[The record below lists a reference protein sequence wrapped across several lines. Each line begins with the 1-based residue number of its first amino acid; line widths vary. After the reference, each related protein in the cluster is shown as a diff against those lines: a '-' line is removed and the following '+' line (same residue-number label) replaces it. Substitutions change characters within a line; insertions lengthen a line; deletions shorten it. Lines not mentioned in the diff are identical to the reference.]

1 MAKNN
6 NLTDFLTDVANAI
19 REKKG
24 SSDPINPQNF
34 SDEIASIETGGGG
47 GASVVTEGDV
57 NFRDYDG
64 TILHSYS
71 KNEFLALSELPEL
84 PTQKGLICQGWN
96 YSLEDAQSYVEEY
109 GVIEVGAMYI
119 TDDGKTRL
127 YINIAERGR
136 MTLPF
141 YFSQTV
147 ANGVTINWGDGSPL
161 QTVDGTGGVNTTH
174 TYEEKGDYII
184 TLDVVDGCAL
194 QLNSGTTSACVF
206 GPIAKSNKA
215 YLGMLQRVE
224 IGKNVT
230 STGAYSFN
238 GCYSLKTITIP
249 YGVTSIDNYQFYEC
263 SSLKSIVIPNSVT
276 SIVSRVFYSCYSL
289 EFVVIPN
296 SVKTIAGST
305 FMYCSALKSVVI
317 PDSITSLTNDLFKSC
332 RSLKSV
338 VVPDSVTSTDSDV
351 FYGCSC
357 LSSIVVS
364 SGMSRISNNTFQD
377 CVSLRSVVL
386 PDSVK
391 YINMNVFYQCYSLVS
406 IVMPSK
412 LTSIG
417 SKAFYYCFSMKC
429 YDFRNLTSIPTLSEA
444 AISVFQS
451 SPSDCQFVVPD
462 ALYDDWIAATNWSGI
477 ASKII
482 KASEYTD

>member
-6 NLTDFLTDVANAI
+6 NLTDYLTDLADAI
-19 REKKG
+19 RAKKG

-47 GASVVTEGDV
+47 GAAVVTESDV

-84 PTQKGLICQGWN
+84 PTHKGLICQGWN
-96 YSLEDAQSYVEEY
+96 YSLEDAQSYVGEY

-161 QTVDGTGGVNTTH
+161 QTLDATGNVNTTH

-184 TLDVVDGCAL
+184 TLDVVDGCTL
-194 QLNSGTTSACVF
+194 KLNSGTTSACVF
-206 GPIAKSNKA
+206 GTISKSNMA

-224 IGKNVT
+224 IGKNVI
-230 STGAYSFN
+230 STGTYSFN
-238 GCYSLKTITIP
+238 GCHSLKTITIP

-263 SSLKSIVIPNSVT
+263 NSLKSIVIPNSVT
-276 SIVSRVFYSCYSL
+276 SIVSCVFYSCYSL
-289 EFVVIPN
+289 ESVVIPK
-296 SVKTIAGST
+296 SVKTIDVST
-305 FMYCSALKSVVI
+305 FSYCYALKSVVI
-317 PDSITSLTNDLFKSC
+317 PDSVTSLTNDLFKSC

-338 VVPDSVTSTDSDV
+338 VIPKSVTSAGSNV
-351 FYGCSC
+351 FDGCSC
-357 LSSIVVS
+357 LSSIVVPS
-364 SGMSRISNNTFQD
+364 KLARVSNYMFKD
-377 CVSLRSVVL
+377 CYSLRSIALSVG
-386 PDSVK
+386 VK
-391 YINMNVFYQCYSLVS
+391 YININTFYQCYSLVS
-406 IVMPSK
+406 IVMPSS

-444 AISVFQS
+444 ATSVFQS
-451 SPSDCQFVVPD
+451 YPSDCQFVVPD

-477 ASKII
+477 ASKIV